1 MTRALPRPTPFTTG
15 SHYSN
20 PEIDQLFSQVAE
32 ETDEAKRKQLFSQIQ
47 RILERDLPDINLV
60 SPQYLTVY
68 SRAVHNHT
76 ISPDGV
82 SASFADVW
90 LQR

>member
-1 MTRALPRPTPFTTG
+1 MPFTNG
-15 SHYSN
+15 SHYNN
-20 PEIDQLFSQVAE
+20 PEIDTLFAQAAQQ
-32 ETDEAKRKQLFSQIQ
+32 TDENARKQVFSQIQ

-76 ISPDGV
+76 TSPDGL

-90 LQR
+90 LKR